1 MKRRTGIGVM
11 VLMSALVVTV
21 ACGDDDSPTA
31 PTTLSPTPPME
42 STQQLELSFNGL
54 ENLGDGFVYEG
65 WIMVDGNPVST
76 GTFTVNGS
84 GNLSR
89 SSFPVPATQLAAAT
103 KFILTIEPSP
113 DNNAMPAA
121 TKYLAGDFS
130 GSSASLSVAD
140 AATLMDDFSSA
151 AGSYILASPSAGPD
165 GSHTN
170 GIWWLN
176 PPMPFSPG
184 LMLPTL
190 PAGWMY
196 EGWVVVDGT
205 PATTGR
211 FSQVM
216 GADSDEGG
224 AAAGPMGTPPFP
236 GQDFVSPPMN
246 LIGGAAVISIEPE
259 PDNSP
264 APFTLKPLVDMMIED
279 DMGQHMQQM
288 MENHAGSF
296 PTGMATR

>member
-1 MKRRTGIGVM
+1 MTRTTDRIGVGVALM
-11 VLMSALVVTV
+11 AVLLLTA
-21 ACGDDDSPTA
+21 ACDDSSSPTA
-31 PTTLSPTPPME
+31 PSGGE
-42 STQQLELSFNGL
+42 SSQHIGLSFAGL

-65 WIMVDGNPVST
+65 WILVNGSPVST
-76 GTFTVNGS
+76 GTFTVSDGGS
-84 GNLSR
+84 LSQ
-89 SSFPVPATQLAAAT
+89 SSFLVPPTQLAAAT

-113 DNNAMPAA
+113 DDSPMPAA

-130 GSSASLSVAD
+130 GGSASLSVND
-140 AATLMDDFSSA
+140 GATLMDDFSTA
-151 AGSYILASPSAGPD
+151 AGSYILAAPSAGGP
-165 GSHTN
+165 HTN

-176 PPMPFSPG
+176 LPMPFSPG
-184 LMLPTL
+184 LMLPML

-205 PATTGR
+205 PTTTGR

-216 GADSDEGG
+216 GADSDGGG

-236 GQDFVSPPMN
+236 GQDFASPPMR

-264 APFTLKPLVDMMIED
+264 GPFTLKPLVDMMIED

-296 PTGMATR
+296 PTGMATRE